1 MSSGPAVTLSIPFD
15 EAEQAVRAAL
25 ADEGFG
31 VLTEINF
38 QATMKAKLG
47 VDYPPTLILGACNP
61 SFAHQAM
68 SVAPQVAT
76 LVPCNVVL
84 RQTDDGVTVETVDP
98 AMLVEVT
105 ESADLEPL
113 AAELRAKLD
122 RVFGALTAQ

>member
-1 MSSGPAVTLSIPFD
+1 MSKGPSVTLSVPFE
-15 EAEQAVRAAL
+15 EAEKEVRAAL
-25 ADEGFG
+25 AAEGFG
-31 VLTEINF
+31 VLTQIDF

-84 RQTDDGVTVETVDP
+84 RETPDGVTVETVDP
-98 AMLVEVT
+98 GMLVEVT
-105 ESADLEPL
+105 NAPELEPL
-113 AAELRAKLD
+113 AEQLREKIERVFAEL
-122 RVFGALTAQ
+122 G